1 LCVPATAP
9 TSTCTAPRS
18 SVPCWTKLWNG
29 ATTSPPPGASKST
42 AGDSSTEC
50 WAACTRP
57 RDSAHMAGSR
67 APSHPQRWQKV
78 STWETV
84 QVEDRRM
91 CATCRTVV
99 RSYTY
104 RFHPADSPFYERCIW
119 LSWCSGCRVYT
130 GAMVHVPRDQVL
142 PDALA
147 SLRPEERE
155 QLKAS
160 EIRLVE

>member
-1 LCVPATAP
+1 
-9 TSTCTAPRS
+9 
-18 SVPCWTKLWNG
+18 
-29 ATTSPPPGASKST
+29 
-42 AGDSSTEC
+42 
-50 WAACTRP
+50 
-57 RDSAHMAGSR
+57 MADSR
-67 APSHPQRWQKV
+67 APSHPQRWRKV

-91 CATCRTVV
+91 CASCRTVV

-104 RFHPADSPFYERCIW
+104 RFHPADSPFYERCVW

-130 GAMVHVPRDQVL
+130 GAMVNVPRDQVL

-155 QLKAS
+155 RLKAS
-160 EIRLVE
+160 EIRLVEYLSSRPEDT